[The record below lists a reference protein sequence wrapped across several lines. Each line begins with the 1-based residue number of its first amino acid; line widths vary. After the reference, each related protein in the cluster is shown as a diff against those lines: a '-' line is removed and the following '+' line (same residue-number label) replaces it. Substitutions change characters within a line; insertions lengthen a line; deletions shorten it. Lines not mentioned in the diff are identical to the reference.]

1 VARIYIETYGCQMNE
16 YDSELVR
23 SILLENG
30 HVFTLAVDEAE
41 VIMLNTC
48 AVREN
53 AFNKIYARVGD
64 LKYYRDNKKTRVG
77 ILGCMAQN
85 IKDDLMKNRNIDFA
99 AGPDNYRDLPKLISE
114 SLDPEGTL
122 DSVTIL
128 SKDETYSDVN
138 PDRSDSSVNAW
149 LAVMRGCDNFCTFC
163 VVPYTRGRER
173 SRTLESVVEET
184 RKAVASGK
192 KQVTLLGQNVNS
204 YRSGEHQ
211 FAHLMEA
218 VAQVEGLE
226 RVRFTSPH
234 PMDFPEELLRV
245 IAKYP
250 KLCKQI
256 HLPLQAG
263 STEVL
268 KRMNRGY
275 TREEYLEVVA
285 RIRSIIPQAHISTD
299 IIIGFPGETE
309 EQFEETVEVMN
320 LVRFDSA
327 YIFKYSPREGTLAKR
342 RFPDDVEEAEKTRR
356 IVKLNDLQKI
366 HTLESLQKFQ
376 GQICDVLIERD
387 RTQLS
392 EQQCQGR
399 TDQGVMVVLPQD
411 GSIKVGDL
419 VPVVISGH
427 TTHVLMGQ
435 LAQVA
440 LN

>member
-1 VARIYIETYGCQMNE
+1 MNE

-23 SILLENG
+23 SILLEVG
-30 HVFTLAVDEAE
+30 HVLTNEVESAE
-41 VIMLNTC
+41 VVMLNTC

-64 LKYYRDNKKTRVG
+64 LKYYRDNRKTRVG

-85 IKDDLMKNRNIDFA
+85 IKDDLMQNRNIDFA
-99 AGPDNYRDLPKLISE
+99 AGPDNYRDLPKLIAE
-114 SLDPEGTL
+114 ALDPSDGP
-122 DSVTIL
+122 DAITIL
-128 SKDETYSDVN
+128 SKDETYSDVS
-138 PDRSDSSVNAW
+138 PDRADDTVNAW

-173 SRTLESVVEET
+173 SRTLESVVEEA
-184 RKAVASGK
+184 RKAVAAGK

-211 FAHLMEA
+211 FSHLMEA
-218 VAQVEGLE
+218 VAQIEGLA

-263 STEVL
+263 SSEVL

-275 TREEYLEVVA
+275 TREEYMAVVS
-285 RIRSIIPQAHISTD
+285 RIKLILPDAHISTD
-299 IIIGFPGETE
+299 IIVGFPGETE
-309 EQFEETVEVMN
+309 EQFEETVAVMN

-327 YIFKYSPREGTLAKR
+327 YIYKYSPREGTLAKR
-342 RFPDDVEEAEKTRR
+342 RFPDDVEEVEKTRR
-356 IVKLNDLQKI
+356 IVKLNQLQNA
-366 HTLESLQKFQ
+366 HSLESLMRFV
-376 GQICDVLIERD
+376 GRDCEILIEKES
-387 RTQLS
+387 TQLS

-399 TDQGVMVVLPQD
+399 TDQGVTVVIPQD
-411 GSIKVGDL
+411 GSIKAGDL
-419 VPVVISGH
+419 VTVRISGH
-427 TTHVLMGQ
+427 TSHVLMGQ
-435 LAQVA
+435 NPKVLRDR
-440 LN
+440 